1 MAGKGSRIG
10 ALLGGLFLLG
20 GCSRFAERLL
30 VMEGN
35 FFHSRGLYTRAIA
48 SYTESLRFP
57 QAAPYGEYGLASV
70 YLSLNEGNAALE
82 RFSAAEEA
90 LRLLPLES
98 HRELMYRIRYNDG
111 VVRFERGDYLGAA
124 EQFRGALELDGSRLE
139 AKRNLELS
147 LLSLARAGAEA
158 EAPVKISGGG
168 KNETLFEFI
177 REKEQS
183 QWKSREWTESDSSV
197 GPDY

>member
-1 MAGKGSRIG
+1 
-10 ALLGGLFLLG
+10 
-20 GCSRFAERLL
+20 
-30 VMEGN
+30 MEGN

-57 QAAPYGEYGLASV
+57 QAVPYGEYGLALV
-70 YLSLNEGNAALE
+70 YLSLNEGNAAQE
-82 RFSAAEEA
+82 RFAAAEEA
-90 LRLLPLES
+90 LTLLPLEN
-98 HRELMYRIRYNDG
+98 HRELMYRIRYNNG
-111 VVRFERGDYLGAA
+111 IVFFEKGDYAGAA
-124 EQFRGALELDGSRLE
+124 EQFRGALELDGGRLE

-147 LLSLARAGAEA
+147 LLSLVRAGAEA

-168 KNETLFEFI
+168 KNETLFEYI

-183 QWKSREWTESDSSV
+183 QWKSREWTETDSSL

>member
-1 MAGKGSRIG
+1 MAGKSKLRR
-10 ALLGGLFLLG
+10 LLWGIFLLG
-20 GCSRFAERLL
+20 SCSRFSGRLL

-35 FFHSRGLYTRAIA
+35 FFHSRGLYTKAIV

-57 QAAPYGEYGLASV
+57 QAVPYGEYGLALV
-70 YLSLNEGNAALE
+70 YLSLNEGNAAQE
-82 RFSAAEEA
+82 RFAAAEEA
-90 LRLLPLES
+90 LKFLPLES
-98 HRELMYRIRYNDG
+98 HRELLYRIRYNTG
-111 VVRFERGDYLGAA
+111 VICFEKGDYIEAA

-147 LLSLARAGAEA
+147 LLSLVRAGAEA

-168 KNETLFEFI
+168 KNETLFEYI

-183 QWKSREWTESDSSV
+183 QWKSREWTEADSSL

>member
-1 MAGKGSRIG
+1 MAGKTRFWGLFW
-10 ALLGGLFLLG
+10 ALFLLG
-20 GCSRFAERLL
+20 GCSRFAGRLL

-35 FFHSRGLYTRAIA
+35 FFHSQGLYTRAIA

-57 QAAPYGEYGLASV
+57 QAVPYGEYGLALA
-70 YLSLNEGNAALE
+70 YFSLNEGNAAQE
-82 RFSAAEEA
+82 RFAAAEKA
-90 LRLLPLES
+90 LKSLSPES
-98 HRELMYRIRYNDG
+98 HRELLYRIRYNSG
-111 VVRFERGDYLGAA
+111 VICFEKGDYTGAA

-147 LLSLARAGAEA
+147 LLSLVRAGAEA
-158 EAPVKISGGG
+158 EAPVKISGGR
-168 KNETLFEFI
+168 KNETLFEYI

-183 QWKSREWTESDSSV
+183 QWKSREWTEADSFL